1 MKIIEIIKS
10 LILVRKTTRQGDFEY
25 CGIAFYFMKTLGYR
39 WRQKLSLAIIAA
51 GDNCGQIIL
60 SIEWQKKNYLALK
73 KKPL

>member
-39 WRQKLSLAIIAA
+39 
-51 GDNCGQIIL
+51 
-60 SIEWQKKNYLALK
+60 
-73 KKPL
+73 